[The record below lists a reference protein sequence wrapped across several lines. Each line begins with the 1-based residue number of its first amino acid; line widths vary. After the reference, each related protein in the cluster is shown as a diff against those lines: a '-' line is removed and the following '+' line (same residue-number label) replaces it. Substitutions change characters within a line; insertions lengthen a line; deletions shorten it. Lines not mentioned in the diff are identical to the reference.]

1 MFFDNVLAG
10 ISLDSII
17 AVIGLLAIYL
27 LLREHKED
35 NVEEEEKK
43 KGR

>member
-1 MFFDNVLAG
+1 MFFDNILAG

-27 LLREHKED
+27 LLKEHKKD
-35 NVEEEEKK
+35 NAEEKEKK
-43 KGR
+43 KSR